1 MTKRITIKDVAKE
14 AGVSVTTTS
23 YVLNNNPKAR
33 IGDETAERV
42 REAAKRLNYVARSS
56 ARTMIN
62 RESKLIGVIIPQTGS
77 SNKLMFSNPFY
88 GEFLSAVEH
97 AIREQGYHVLL
108 SGTGPNQDYSQVAQ
122 MRELD
127 GIIILGTYPCDFLDE
142 IKETGIPVVLVD
154 AYVDDYY
161 FHTVGNNDRYG
172 GYIATKYLIEKG
184 HQKIAFISEQLREMG
199 VLEQRFKG
207 YCDALKEANLP
218 LNEEYLYACD
228 VAYESCF
235 NLAPELVRRNNGE
248 TAAFVT
254 ADIMAMGLIN
264 GLTTL
269 GWSIPDD
276 LSVIGFDDVP
286 LATMCLPSITTVR
299 QDITAKGTIAAEI
312 VIEAVKGIA
321 KRDIIL
327 PLQVVERDSVKTYTL
342 TEGVS

>member
-1 MTKRITIKDVAKE
+1 LVKRITIKDVARE

-33 IGDETAERV
+33 ISDETAERV
-42 REAAKRLNYVARSS
+42 RKAAKRMHYVPRSS

-77 SNKLMFSNPFY
+77 RNTLMFANPFY

-142 IKETGIPVVLVD
+142 IKETGIPAVLVD

-172 GYIATKYLIEKG
+172 GYIATKYLIDKG
-184 HQKIAFISEQLREMG
+184 HQKIAFISEQLREKG
-199 VLEQRFKG
+199 VHEQRFQG
-207 YCDALKEANLP
+207 YCDALTEADLP
-218 LNEEYLYACD
+218 LKEDYLYTCD
-228 VAYESCF
+228 VSYDSCYK
-235 NLAPELVRRNNGE
+235 LASEFVQRKRGE

-264 GLTTL
+264 GLTAL

-276 LSVIGFDDVP
+276 ISVIGFDDVP
-286 LATMCLPSITTVR
+286 LATMCLPNITTVR
-299 QDITAKGTIAAEI
+299 QDITAKGTTAAEV
-312 VIEAVKGIA
+312 VIEAVKGIP
-321 KRDIIL
+321 KRDTIL
-327 PLQVVERDSVKTYTL
+327 PLHVVERDSVKPIT
-342 TEGVS
+342 